1 MPIRTES
8 ERKRANK
15 KRVNV
20 LKRGREE
27 QNTYDRLKEAVAT
40 PPILGYADYSV
51 PFELHTGASQIAL
64 GAILYQMQG
73 DVKRVISYAS
83 RTLTQ
88 LEGNYPTHKLEFQA
102 LKLAVGDKF
111 KDYLLGSKT
120 KVLTDNI

>member
-64 GAILYQMQG
+64 GAILY
-73 DVKRVISYAS
+73 
-83 RTLTQ
+83 
-88 LEGNYPTHKLEFQA
+88 
-102 LKLAVGDKF
+102 
-111 KDYLLGSKT
+111 
-120 KVLTDNI
+120 